1 MAEKEGQAAADEWRA
16 KASGYLDLPQC
27 EDASKKYLTE
37 VVRKLATAAVGGT
50 LNSSESLLS
59 QYNQQV
65 EVIDRTAAKL
75 HKTITEDV
83 TSSELITYTVSCDTE
98 FDASQMEDMEHK
110 RGSTPHG
117 KVICTQDMGLLYRK
131 RVEPKKPRG
140 SSKDWAVTMKAKVV
154 LAASLE
160 AW

>member
-1 MAEKEGQAAADEWRA
+1 KKEGQTAADAWRA
-16 KASGYLDLPQC
+16 KAASYLDLPQC
-27 EDASKKYLTE
+27 EDANKKYLTE

-50 LNSSESLLS
+50 LNSSETLLS

-65 EVIDRTAAKL
+65 EVIARTAAKL

-98 FDASQMEDMEHK
+98 FDASQMEDTEHK
-110 RGSTPHG
+110 PGSTPHG
-117 KVICTQDMGLLYRK
+117 KVICTQDMGLLCRK

-140 SSKDWAVTMKAKVV
+140 SLKDWGVTMKAKVV
-154 LAASLE
+154 LATTLE
-160 AW
+160 A